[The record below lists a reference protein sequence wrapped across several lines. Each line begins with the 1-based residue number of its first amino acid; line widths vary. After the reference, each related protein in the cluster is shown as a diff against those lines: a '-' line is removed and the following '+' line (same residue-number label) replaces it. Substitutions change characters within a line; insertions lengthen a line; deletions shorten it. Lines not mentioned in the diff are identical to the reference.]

1 MADAANAPTAH
12 RGGEP
17 ASSLV
22 LASAPASARSRSPS
36 TFTPAT
42 PSSAPIARSSSATA
56 VSSAR
61 TTGSPDPAPF
71 AAIRAHP
78 RRRLMRRRVALGTLT
93 HTLRSADA
101 PTAVLMVLSALSRGQ
116 ARRAC
121 CGRRDHVRLATN
133 YNPRTF
139 SRFFWVSHWC
149 KEDPSDDAVSAGPSQ
164 TEDLNFP
171 RSSDGMKSEG
181 IKSGRFL
188 AMRYTLDTRRR
199 ARDSPSA
206 TRTRTTRCRRS

>member
-12 RGGEP
+12 RGAEP

-71 AAIRAHP
+71 AEIRAHP
-78 RRRLMRRRVALGTLT
+78 RRRLMRRRVALGTPT

-101 PTAVLMVLSALSRGQ
+101 TTAVLMVLRDIWP
-116 ARRAC
+116 AR
-121 CGRRDHVRLATN
+121 CGRRDHVRVATS
-133 YNPRTF
+133 YDPRTF
-139 SRFFWVSHWC
+139 LDGFSGFPIGAKRRSFRQ
-149 KEDPSDDAVSAGPSQ
+149 APSQ
-164 TEDLNFP
+164 TEDLDFS
-171 RSSDGMKSEG
+171 RSSPRK
-181 IKSGRFL
+181 R
-188 AMRYTLDTRRR
+188 
-199 ARDSPSA
+199 
-206 TRTRTTRCRRS
+206 